1 MILTL
6 TAIIL
11 LGVAV
16 GGWIYLDTRYHH
28 SAQRWSRRDANVV
41 IHEERVAAAEKEDA
55 EQDKVE
61 ADHLLLNEVIDEE
74 PEPETVTEPRSFL
87 LQIAGCTLVC
97 VLGILGYLVWGDLQA
112 PTLERVGQQLMDL
125 SSLEPDQQERKVKK
139 LIAQL
144 ERRNNSRHRSVSS
157 SYFLIRAYA
166 EINDLEGVIQTH
178 KLAEAN
184 NMTSVDTDVFRIHAE
199 EMVYG
204 ELTADALRVA
214 ERVLSTEP
222 DHSAIMQLFGV
233 YSYHEQ
239 DYVRARN
246 FFERGI
252 RNTQDP
258 SRARILEE
266 LLVWTNEQLDESHV
280 GIRLSVDVQIESK
293 SNLWLTV
300 FAQTDENEPPLA
312 VVQRP
317 FARKT
322 IYNIVLDDAVGMLP
336 DSLLSAANRV
346 RVVARLTPSQ
356 SILHTNAIQE
366 VSSGWLDPATL
377 PKVSLRLA
385 NTATEDGISI
395 SVSLGNGITAEDDAT
410 VFIIGRA
417 VASLEG
423 EPPLIVKRVMKRDLP
438 LDVVLTVEDAM
449 LPLDELPEEGLE
461 VYARLSRTGNT
472 TRANNDVES
481 SRAQVQVGNSTRLI
495 LDEVIQ
501 ETDLIDAD
509 SEAGM

>member
-6 TAIIL
+6 ATIL
-11 LGVAV
+11 LLAVAV

-28 SAQRWSRRDANVV
+28 RTKRWSRRHANVV
-41 IHEERVAAAEKEDA
+41 IHEERIAEAEREGA

-61 ADHLLLNEVIDEE
+61 ADHLLLSEVTEE
-74 PEPETVTEPRSFL
+74 ELETATEPRSFI

-97 VLGILGYLVWGDLQA
+97 VLGLLGYMIWGDLQA
-112 PTLERVGQQLMDL
+112 PTLERFEHQLAEL
-125 SSLEPDQQERKVKK
+125 PNLEPDQQKQKVKK

-144 ERRNNSRHRSVSS
+144 ERRNNSRHRSVAS
-157 SYFLIRAYA
+157 SYYLIRTYKL
-166 EINDLEGVIQTH
+166 INDLDGVIRTH
-178 KLAEAN
+178 KQAEAN
-184 NMTSVDTDVFRIHAE
+184 DMTSVESDIFRIDAE
-199 EMVYG
+199 ELVYG
-204 ELTADALRVA
+204 EITADALRVA
-214 ERVLSTEP
+214 ERVLVTVP
-222 DHSAIMQLFGV
+222 DHPSIMQLFGV

-239 DYVRARN
+239 EYVRARN

-258 SRARILEE
+258 SRARVLEE

-280 GIRLSVDVQIESK
+280 GIRLSVDVQIESE

-317 FARKT
+317 FVRKA
-322 IYNIVLDDAVGMLP
+322 IYNIVLDDAVAMLP
-336 DSLLSAANRV
+336 KSLLSDASRV

-356 SILHTNAIQE
+356 SILSTNAIQE
-366 VSSGWLDPATL
+366 VSSGWLDPSTL

-410 VFIIGRA
+410 VFIIGHA
-417 VASLEG
+417 VASQDG

-481 SRAQVQVGNSTRLI
+481 NRAQVQVGNSTRLI
-495 LDEVIQ
+495 LDDVIH
-501 ETDLIDAD
+501 ESDLIDAD

>member
-6 TAIIL
+6 AAIIL
-11 LGVAV
+11 LSVAV

-28 SAQRWSRRDANVV
+28 STQRWSRRDANVV
-41 IHEERVAAAEKEDA
+41 IHEERVAQAEKGDT

-61 ADHLLLNEVIDEE
+61 ADHLLLNEVTEE
-74 PEPETVTEPRSFL
+74 ELETVGEPRSFI

-97 VLGILGYLVWGDLQA
+97 VLGLLGYIMWGDLQA
-112 PTLERVGQQLMDL
+112 PTLERFEQQLAEL
-125 SSLEPDQQERKVKK
+125 PSLEPDQQERKVKK

-144 ERRNNSRHRSVSS
+144 ERRNNSRHRSVAS
-157 SYFLIRAYA
+157 SYYLIRSYKL
-166 EINDLEGVIQTH
+166 INDLDGVIRTH
-178 KLAEAN
+178 KQAEAN
-184 NMTSVDTDVFRIHAE
+184 DMTSVESDILRIDAE
-199 EMVYG
+199 ELVYG
-204 ELTADALRVA
+204 EITAEALRVA
-214 ERVLSTEP
+214 ERVLVTVP
-222 DHSAIMQLFGV
+222 DHPSIMQLFGV
-233 YSYHEQ
+233 YAYHEQ
-239 DYVRARN
+239 EYVRARN

-252 RNTQDP
+252 RNTLHP
-258 SRARILEE
+258 SRARLLEE

-280 GIRLSVDVQIESK
+280 GIRLSVDVQIESE

-317 FARKT
+317 FVRKA
-322 IYNIVLDDAVGMLP
+322 IYNIVLDDAVAMLP
-336 DSLLSAANRV
+336 ESLLSDANRV
-346 RVVARLTPSQ
+346 RVIARLTPSQ
-356 SILHTNAIQE
+356 SILSTDAIQE
-366 VSSGWLDPATL
+366 VSSGWLDPSTM

-385 NTATEDGISI
+385 NTATEDGVSI

-417 VASLEG
+417 VASQDG

-472 TRANNDVES
+472 TPANNDVES
-481 SRAQVQVGNSTRLI
+481 NRAQVQIGNSTRLI
-495 LDEVIQ
+495 LDEVIR
-501 ETDLIDAD
+501 ETDLIEAD